1 MNEQVLIYIL
11 VLLLLLSN
19 VHSLFGKNI
28 PKFVWWLSLIS
39 AAAMGV
45 IVGIF
50 MAPFPE
56 NLLLGSLISLGS
68 IVFFFISRAIRD
80 KHLK

>member
-1 MNEQVLIYIL
+1 MDEQALIYVL

-19 VHSLFGKNI
+19 AHSLFGKNI
-28 PKFVWWLSLIS
+28 PRFVWWLSLSS
-39 AAAMGV
+39 AAAIGFV
-45 IVGIF
+45 VGIF

-56 NLLLGSLISLGS
+56 DLLIGSLISLGA

-80 KHLK
+80 RHPT